1 MRAAGWVAAVFCVL
15 HSLPLIS
22 MPLSMAITA
31 REKVLNMLPY
41 MIMQVAVNLVLDYLL
56 IPRWGV
62 PGAVAAVALTFI
74 VTIPIRLWAVRQI
87 LGAINFPAAFC
98 VRIGGSALVM
108 AGGLFV
114 MLPVLNLPGLLGVA
128 VLYLGA
134 YFVAVRQLGLIR
146 AADSDD
152 LQLLAIGRMEKVVR
166 VLSRRQGSVRKPGEK
181 TP

>member
-1 MRAAGWVAAVFCVL
+1 
-15 HSLPLIS
+15 
-22 MPLSMAITA
+22 
-31 REKVLNMLPY
+31 
-41 MIMQVAVNLVLDYLL
+41 
-56 IPRWGV
+56 
-62 PGAVAAVALTFI
+62 
-74 VTIPIRLWAVRQI
+74 
-87 LGAINFPAAFC
+87 
-98 VRIGGSALVM
+98 
-108 AGGLFV
+108 